1 MAEKKESKG
10 LKRKRSR
17 ILYEITGLIVILM
30 VIMGIL
36 SFLFINSAFDRLID
50 KSVDKLV
57 EEQAKTIHTGLRYVA
72 ESETEV
78 IVGDIR
84 RFSVEELFE
93 MTKTSIESEEPS
105 EMIVTATE
113 RLQDLVDEG
122 VLGLELVFE
131 IAMPAPLVTDEPIIL
146 ISTDEAL
153 LFGEVPEK
161 VLAAVEEADGG
172 GKSYIYL
179 EEGIPEIGLE
189 GGYMLSLF
197 NMSQVDPLLNG
208 YWGAHFVSMREAVAD
223 INAFYDSERTRS
235 TVIIALIVG
244 GSILLIILITFFVL
258 SYLIRR
264 QITEPID
271 ALVSASG
278 EVMEG
283 NLDVEVEV
291 HEGGDFESLERAFK
305 EMVNSIREYISK
317 STGEG

>member
-1 MAEKKESKG
+1 MAEQKESKG

-17 ILYEITGLIVILM
+17 ILYEITGLVVILM
-30 VIMGIL
+30 IIMGVL

-50 KSVDKLV
+50 KSVEKLV
-57 EEQAKTIHTGLRYVA
+57 EEQAATIHTGLRYVA

-84 RFSVEELFE
+84 QFNMEELLE
-93 MTKTSIESEEPS
+93 MTRTSIETEVPS
-105 EMIVTATE
+105 EMILTAVD
-113 RLQDLVDEG
+113 RLQELVDER

-131 IAMPAPLVTDEPIIL
+131 IAMPAPPIIDEPIIL

-153 LFGEVPEK
+153 IFGEVPEK
-161 VLAAVEEADGG
+161 VLAAVEEAEDGG
-172 GKSYIYL
+172 KAYVYL
-179 EEGIPEIGLE
+179 EEGMPEIGLE
-189 GGYMLSLF
+189 GEYLLSLF
-197 NMSQVDPLLNG
+197 NMSQVDPLLTG
-208 YWGAHFVSMREAVAD
+208 YWGAHFVSMKEAVAD
-223 INAFYDSERTRS
+223 INDFYDSERTRS

-271 ALVSASG
+271 TLVSAAG

-291 HEGGDFESLERAFK
+291 HEGGDFENLERAFK
-305 EMVNSIREYISK
+305 EMVNSIRTYISK